1 MSSRSPRNRK
11 SKEEQEAIKREAQE
25 IGRRAKEEARQLAR
39 DLARS
44 AKGEAQQIAQRAR
57 EDARKLHAEPETIW
71 ARPQPGERKPRFTRD
86 QLARTALEIA
96 DADGFEA
103 VSMRR
108 LAAELGAGTMTLYHY
123 VRTKDELKMLM
134 DDAVMGEVLIPE
146 GELASDWRG
155 AMTQIATSSRNAFKR
170 HPWAFEA
177 LKGSGFGPNGMMHF
191 EQSMEAVKELDWPFA
206 EKLEL
211 ITLVDDYVFGFTIRS
226 QEYFVK
232 DLPEEEHARE
242 TLSFMDEQL
251 KTGDYPE
258 VARMLEGIDLD
269 SAWGPDGEVAKL
281 FMGNRFER
289 GLEILLDGIELDIK
303 RRKKK
308 KK

>member
-1 MSSRSPRNRK
+1 M
-11 SKEEQEAIKREAQE
+11 KREAQE
-25 IGRRAKEEARQLAR
+25 IGRRAKEEARELAR

-44 AKGEAQQIAQRAR
+44 ARGEAQEIAKRAR
-57 EDARKLHAEPETIW
+57 EDARKLHENPEPIW

-96 DADGFEA
+96 DRDGFEA

-191 EQSMEAVKELDWPFA
+191 EQSMQAVKGLDWPFA

-211 ITLVDDYVFGFTIRS
+211 ITLVDDYVFGFTLRS
-226 QEYFVK
+226 QEYFNDDDPDEGEGRK
-232 DLPEEEHARE
+232 ALE
-242 TLSFMDEQL
+242 FMADQI

-258 VARMLEGIDLD
+258 IEKMLGSVDLGE
-269 SAWGPDGEVAKL
+269 AWGPDGEVAKL
-281 FMGNRFER
+281 FTGNRFER
-289 GLEILLDGIELDIK
+289 GLEILLDGIEIDVK